1 MFFPAALAL
10 LALPLLAEASSLKG
24 TSKTGLS
31 IPLSKRSDG
40 VVDITMLEDSR
51 HHIIAFI
58 SIVLFTEK
66 AGSI

>member
-10 LALPLLAEASSLKG
+10 LALPLLAEASSFKG

-40 VVDITMLEDSR
+40 VDITLLEDSR
-51 HHIIAFI
+51 HHIITFI